1 MKLQATLIIDIY
13 VEQKLNKQK
22 NILVCRIVYDIL
34 AQSSLINVTFVEIY
48 D

>member
-22 NILVCRIVYDIL
+22 NICRIVYDIL